1 MIYALLEFG
10 TIWFW
15 LATVIP
21 FVLLIAC
28 VEYEKS
34 TSALA
39 ILVTVAALFVA
50 FGDKNIIPYIK
61 NHPIQIL
68 EYAGGYIAAGVVWGF
83 VKWYFF
89 LLKARDKFTSFRDRW
104 IATYGSINDEPRT
117 TNPGLTNRQVF
128 AREARAKDMMI
139 PSANDNK
146 GRIIFWMSY
155 WPASA
160 LWTLINDPFTR
171 FFKFLYNR
179 IGSVFEMLSNA
190 MFQDLRRDFDP
201 K

>member
-10 TIWFW
+10 TVWFW
-15 LATVIP
+15 LATAIP
-21 FVLLIAC
+21 FILLIAC
-28 VEYEKS
+28 VEYEQSGK
-34 TSALA
+34 ALA
-39 ILVTVAALFVA
+39 LLVTVAALFVA

-61 NHPIQIL
+61 NHPLDIL
-68 EYAGGYIAAGVVWGF
+68 KYVGGYVAAGIAWGF

-89 LLKARDKFTSFRDRW
+89 LLKARDRFVMFRSQW
-104 IATYGSINDEPRT
+104 IASNGPINDEPRPS
-117 TNPGLTNRQVF
+117 NPGLSNRQVF
-128 AREARAKDMMI
+128 AREAKIKDIVI
-139 PSANDNK
+139 PSANKNK

-171 FFKFLYNR
+171 LFKFIYNR
-179 IGSVFEMLSNA
+179 IGSVFELISNA
-190 MFQDLRRDFDP
+190 MFKDLRQDFDP